1 MTSFL
6 EKIGPN
12 IRKLRELR
20 GYKQEYLAE
29 QLGMSLSGFGKI
41 ERGETDVSIGRLEQV
56 AKVLDIKIET
66 ILGFNE
72 NIVLQQITNNHAKF
86 TNGVYIAA
94 LPEQEEERY
103 KGEIILLKEQIAQLK
118 QIVELQQNHIQ

>member
-12 IRKLRELR
+12 IRKLRDIR
-20 GYKQEYLAE
+20 AYKQEYLAE
-29 QLGMSLSGFGKI
+29 QLGMSLSGYGKI

-56 AKVLDIKIET
+56 AKALDIKIET

-72 NIVLQQITNNHAKF
+72 NIVLQQITNHAQL
-86 TNGVYIAA
+86 TNGMYIASSSN
-94 LPEQEEERY
+94 QEDERY
-103 KGEIILLKEQIAQLK
+103 KHEIILLKEQIAQLK
-118 QIVELQQNHIQ
+118 QIVELQQKHIQ

>member
-12 IRKLRELR
+12 IRKLRDIR
-20 GYKQEYLAE
+20 AYKQEYLAE
-29 QLGMSLSGFGKI
+29 QLGMSLSGYGKI
-41 ERGETDVSIGRLEQV
+41 ERGETDVSIGRLEQI

-72 NIVLQQITNNHAKF
+72 NIVLQQITNHAQL
-86 TNGVYIAA
+86 TNGMYIASSSN
-94 LPEQEEERY
+94 QEEERY
-103 KGEIILLKEQIAQLK
+103 QNEIILLKEQITQLK
-118 QIVELQQNHIQ
+118 QIVELLQKQTL

>member
-12 IRKLRELR
+12 IRKLRDIR
-20 GYKQEYLAE
+20 AYKQEYLAE
-29 QLGMSLSGFGKI
+29 QLGMSLSGYGKI
-41 ERGETDVSIGRLEQV
+41 ERGETDVSIGRLEQI

-72 NIVLQQITNNHAKF
+72 NIVLQQITNHAQL
-86 TNGVYIAA
+86 TNGMYIASSSN
-94 LPEQEEERY
+94 QEEERC
-103 KGEIILLKEQIAQLK
+103 KHENILLKEQITQLK
-118 QIVELQQNHIQ
+118 QIVELLQKQVQ

>member
-20 GYKQEYLAE
+20 GYKQDYLAE
-29 QLGMSLSGFGKI
+29 QLGMSLSGYSKI

-56 AKVLDIKIET
+56 AKALDIKIET